1 VRQNHRVVEK
11 KRLLLV
17 PGDKIKGEVVDERR
31 SVAALGVLL
40 LLALKFEAGIGI
52 ARWTA
57 GLLPE
62 QRLIKPEVLRGIRFF
77 PELPFATN
85 PGGLARRLQKVR
97 EGRLRAGQGAKV

>member
-1 VRQNHRVVEK
+1 M
-11 KRLLLV
+11 RLCPSLPIMTRLCDGTV
-17 PGDKIKGEVVDERR
+17 QAG
-31 SVAALGVLL
+31 S
-40 LLALKFEAGIGI
+40 LKFEAGIGI
-52 ARWTA
+52 AGWTA

-85 PGGLARRLQKVR
+85 PGGIARRLQKVR